1 MRRLSGALIGVLL
14 VLAACGVKPENPTQ
28 PSVTPVDDTSQTTA
42 AEATPSPSPTPS
54 ATGASPAEV
63 PKAQQFKLDDV
74 AQFDDGLLIEIAGT
88 VADKANRTDRGAE
101 ATRGQLVIASV
112 RIENKTKRSYDAE
125 GVLIGA
131 KYAGGKDAQII
142 IDKTDE
148 LQSGFT
154 GKIKPKDEGIA
165 TVGFAVPW
173 KELKKVTF
181 IVDPNDDV
189 HEAISFTGRVHR
201 D

>member
-1 MRRLSGALIGVLL
+1 MRRLPGAFAGVLL
-14 VLAACGVKPENPTQ
+14 ALAACGVPPTNQLQ
-28 PSVTPVDDTSQTTA
+28 PGPSASSSPQASPVESAD
-42 AEATPSPSPTPS
+42 SPSPT
-54 ATGASPAEV
+54 ATGATPAEV

-74 AQFDDGLLIEIAGT
+74 AEFDDGLLIEIAGT
-88 VADKANRTDRGAE
+88 VADRATKTDRGAE
-101 ATRGQLVIASV
+101 ATNGQIVIASV
-112 RIENKTKRSYDAE
+112 RIENKTKKSYDAK

-131 KYAGGKDAQII
+131 KYGDGKDAQII

-154 GKIKPKDEGIA
+154 HKIKPKDEGIA
-165 TVGFAVPW
+165 TVGFAIPW
-173 KELKKVTF
+173 NELKKVTF

>member
-1 MRRLSGALIGVLL
+1 MRRLPGAFAGVLL
-14 VLAACGVKPENPTQ
+14 ALAACGVPPTNQ
-28 PSVTPVDDTSQTTA
+28 PQPGPSATSSPQAPPVESAD
-42 AEATPSPSPTPS
+42 SPSPT
-54 ATGASPAEV
+54 ATGATPAEV
-63 PKAQQFKLDDV
+63 PNAQQFKLDD
-74 AQFDDGLLIEIAGT
+74 AAEFDDGLLIDIAGT
-88 VADKANRTDRGAE
+88 VAKKATKTDRGAE
-101 ATRGQLVIASV
+101 ATNGQIVIASV
-112 RIENKTKRSYDAE
+112 RIENKTKKSYDAK

-131 KYAGGKDAQII
+131 KYGGDKDAQII

-154 GKIKPKDEGIA
+154 HKIKPKDEGIA
-165 TVGFAVPW
+165 TVGFAIPW

-189 HEAISFTGRVHR
+189 HEAISFTGKVHR